1 MDNQIVNFLEENKKT
16 LIQLYINERLSKGEG
31 LLMITKTSSDNM
43 NVGFFPFNDLTK
55 ELKDTFVSKVEEY
68 NNSSDM
74 IFFYICVNEND
85 AFWIDINLRKEM
97 LMKNN

>member
-1 MDNQIVNFLEENKKT
+1 MDKKISNFLKENKKT
-16 LIQLYINERLSKGEG
+16 LIQIYINEKISKGEG
-31 LLMITKTSSDNM
+31 LLMITKTSSENI

-74 IFFYICVNEND
+74 IFFYICVDENN
-85 AFWIDINLRKEM
+85 AFWIDINLREEM
-97 LMKNN
+97 TMNKN

>member
-1 MDNQIVNFLEENKKT
+1 MDNQIAIFLEENKKT
-16 LIQLYINERLSKGEG
+16 LIQIYINEKISKGEG
-31 LLMITKTSSDNM
+31 LLMITKTRSDNM

-74 IFFYICVNEND
+74 IFFYVCT
-85 AFWIDINLRKEM
+85 INILI
-97 LMKNN
+97 

>member
-1 MDNQIVNFLEENKKT
+1 MDNQIAIFLEENKKT
-16 LIQLYINERLSKGEG
+16 LIQIYINEKISKGEG
-31 LLMITKTSSDNM
+31 LLMITKTGTDNM

-74 IFFYICVNEND
+74 IFFYVCVDENN
-85 AFWIDINLRKEM
+85 AFWIDINLREEM
-97 LMKNN
+97 QKNIN